1 MKERIQKLLG
11 NAGVGSRRQIEAMVL
26 EGRISVNGHLVRT
39 LPILVDPAKDRV
51 IVDGEPIRLRPT
63 ETAQRLYIV
72 LNKPVGVVCTNVA
85 QGAQRRAVDLLPK
98 ELKARLYPVGRLD
111 ADSKGLLLLTN
122 DGELTNRLTHPRYGV
137 TKTDRVTVDRAMS
150 PETLEQLRVG
160 GIWLADPKTGRGHK
174 TGPTQAKLISRSP
187 TGTVLEIAIQ
197 EGRNRQ
203 IRRVLAKLGH
213 KVRELVRIRFGPLLL
228 DNLPPGKF
236 RELTP
241 KELKQLQRAA
251 RESKP
256 KQPDSTHADDTSDSD
271 DDSTDE

>member
-1 MKERIQKLLG
+1 
-11 NAGVGSRRQIEAMVL
+11 
-26 EGRISVNGHLVRT
+26 
-39 LPILVDPAKDRV
+39 
-51 IVDGEPIRLRPT
+51 
-63 ETAQRLYIV
+63 
-72 LNKPVGVVCTNVA
+72 
-85 QGAQRRAVDLLPK
+85 
-98 ELKARLYPVGRLD
+98 
-111 ADSKGLLLLTN
+111 LLLLTN

-137 TKTDRVTVDRAMS
+137 VKTDRVTVDRAMS
-150 PETLEQLRVG
+150 PETLEELRAG

-213 KVRELVRIRFGPLLL
+213 KVREQVRIRFGPLQL

-241 KELKQLQRAA
+241 RELKQLQRAA
-251 RESKP
+251 CEARPEQSGP
-256 KQPDSTHADDTSDSD
+256 EHPEDGMEAEDQSV
-271 DDSTDE
+271 EE